1 MSSKTEIV
9 NMALTSLSARTITS
23 LNEGSVNANIAKG
36 WYPRSLKFCLN
47 KSLWT
52 FATKRVNLTQYE
64 VDIPW
69 SNNGMDFAYAYP
81 NDRVRIFNY
90 DPPRARIREEAAYII
105 SDSDSLGAAYVFFND
120 NPESYTAEFEEAFA
134 VKLAADMSFAITTDE
149 SIKKE
154 KMSDFQ
160 SIALPEALSI
170 NSQHS
175 TPVSVIDDEW
185 LRVKNGAFSS
195 FTDDLVF

>member
-1 MSSKTEIV
+1 
-9 NMALTSLSARTITS
+9 MALTSLSARTITS
-23 LNEGSVNANIAKG
+23 LDEGSINANIVKG

-64 VDIPW
+64 VDLPW

-81 NDRVRIFNY
+81 TDRVRIFGY
-90 DPPRARIREEAAYII
+90 SIPRSRIREEAAYII
-105 SDSDSLGAAYVFFND
+105 ADSEGLGAVYVFFND
-120 NPESYTAEFEEAFA
+120 NPESYTPEFEEAFA

-154 KMSDFQ
+154 KLSEFQ
-160 SIALPEALSI
+160 SVALPEALSI

-175 TPVSVIDDEW
+175 TPESVIDDEW
-185 LRVKNGAFSS
+185 LRVKNGAYGAY
-195 FTDDLVF
+195 TDDLVY